1 MEYDSE
7 TALRDIRTL
16 PQKASNILAYKWER
30 VRSTSIFP
38 ITDQSPI
45 TFEIQGYDNAF
56 IDTKNIQKILKF
68 RVRKRQ
74 ADGSLAN
81 LNHAES
87 KTVVPINGFLWTFFG
102 DVHLDVQHRAFF
114 KQYNC
119 HDILSYLKLLFTA
132 SNEAKNNILQNGL
145 WYQDVGAGHSVIQGD
160 YALAPGEY
168 TRNRRTMQSSIVL
181 LQGALLLDPFEV
193 SKPYPE
199 NVSFTL
205 RFYPNPPKKC
215 IVHPDENLDL
225 VIEILDM
232 SLLVP
237 RIYPKAALL
246 KQPVSIA
253 YVQNEVIRIM
263 IPTGQRHF
271 GPRTVKIAETL
282 PRRAI
287 VFLWTENQLNG
298 SYTESRLALNP
309 LRVNK
314 CLLQCNGVHLP
325 FWDGYNVDFDDYH
338 YNELYDGIFKQLS
351 LDPST
356 VSVSRTQFG
365 NGFTIFPFDV
375 SGQALSSEY
384 YPTKQSGILEL
395 TLQFKEPTT
404 QNIALMLILT
414 NEKIVSFN
422 KNREFKDQ
430 AALESGK
437 K

>member
-7 TALRDIRTL
+7 TALRDIHTL

-68 RVRKRQ
+68 RIRKRQ
-74 ADGSLAN
+74 GDGSLAN
-81 LNHAES
+81 LSQAEGAD
-87 KTVVPINGFLWTFFG
+87 VVPINGFLWTCFG
-102 DVHLDVQHRAFF
+102 DVHLDVQHQAFF

-119 HDILSYLKLLFTA
+119 HDILSYLKLLFTT
-132 SNEAKNNILQNGL
+132 SNEAKKTVLQNGL
-145 WYQDVGAGHSVIQGD
+145 WFQDVSGGHSIIQGD
-160 YALAPGEY
+160 YTLAPGEY
-168 TRNRRTMQSSIVL
+168 ARNRKILLSQTVE
-181 LQGALLLDPFEV
+181 LQGPLLLDPFEV

-205 RFYPNPPKKC
+205 RFYPNHPTKC
-215 IVHPDENLDL
+215 LLHTAANLNL

-232 SLLVP
+232 TLLVP
-237 RIYPKAALL
+237 RIYPKATLL

-253 YVQNEVIRIM
+253 YVQNEIIRIM

-271 GPRTVKIAETL
+271 GPRTIKIAENL

-287 VFLWTENQLNG
+287 VFFWSENQLNG
-298 SYTESRLALNP
+298 SYTENRLALNP
-309 LRVNK
+309 FKTTK
-314 CLLQCNGVHLP
+314 CLLQCNSVHLP
-325 FWDGYNVDFDDYH
+325 LWDGFNVDF
-338 YNELYDGIFKQLS
+338 YNNQYSELYDALFKQLS

-356 VSVSRTQFG
+356 VSVNKFEFG

-395 TLQFKEPTT
+395 TVEFKEPTT
-404 QNIALMLILT
+404 ENIALMLILT
-414 NEKIVSFN
+414 HEKIVSFN

-430 AALESGK
+430 PALESGK